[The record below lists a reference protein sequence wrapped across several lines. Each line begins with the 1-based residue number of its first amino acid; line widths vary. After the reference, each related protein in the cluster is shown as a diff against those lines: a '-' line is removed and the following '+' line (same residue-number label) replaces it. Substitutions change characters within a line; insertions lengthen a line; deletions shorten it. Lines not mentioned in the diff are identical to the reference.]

1 MKIVDTIDEASPRVL
16 ARLTGLFALLEALTS
31 GFGQVIIPRMLI
43 VSGNAAATAANILAH
58 EALFRLSILA
68 AFLGVACHIVWTYL
82 VYELF
87 KPVNRNLALVAVF
100 FSLVAIALQSFSGT
114 LQAAPLVALQGGSA
128 LAAFN
133 AEQLKTLA
141 FVFLN
146 FNARVFDAY
155 LVFFGFWCVLT
166 GYLIFKSTFLPRI
179 LGLLE
184 ALAGLCWLTFIWPPF
199 AHYVSPSNQILAGL
213 GEVSLMLWLLVRG
226 LNVERWKGQASARI
240 SLMRQVL

>member
-43 VSGNAAATAANILAH
+43 VSGNAAATPANILAH

-82 VYELF
+82 VYELL
-87 KPVNRNLALVAVF
+87 KPVNRNVALVAVF

-166 GYLIFKSTFLPRI
+166 GYLIFKSTFMPRI

>member
-1 MKIVDTIDEASPRVL
+1 MKIIDTVEEKSPRVL

-43 VSGNAAATAANILAH
+43 VSGNAAATAANVLAH
-58 EALFRLSILA
+58 GPLFRLSILA

-87 KPVNRNLALVAVF
+87 KPVSRNLALVAVF
-100 FSLVAIALQSFSGT
+100 FSLVAIALQGFSGT
-114 LQAAPLVALQGGSA
+114 LQAAPLVALQAGPA

-141 FVFLN
+141 FVFLSL
-146 FNARVFDAY
+146 NARVFDGY
-155 LVFFGFWCVLT
+155 LVFFGFWCVLI
-166 GYLIFKSTFLPRI
+166 GYLIFRSTFMPRI

-184 ALAGLCWLTFIWPPF
+184 GLAGLCWLTFIWPPL
-199 AHYVSPSNQILAGL
+199 AHYVSPYNQILAGL
-213 GEVSLMLWLLVRG
+213 GEISLMLWLLVMG
-226 LNVERWKGQASARI
+226 VNVERWKEQASAG
-240 SLMRQVL
+240 

>member
-1 MKIVDTIDEASPRVL
+1 MIDTVDEKSPRVL

-166 GYLIFKSTFLPRI
+166 GYLIFKSTFMPRI

>member
-1 MKIVDTIDEASPRVL
+1 
-16 ARLTGLFALLEALTS
+16 
-31 GFGQVIIPRMLI
+31 
-43 VSGNAAATAANILAH
+43 
-58 EALFRLSILA
+58 
-68 AFLGVACHIVWTYL
+68 VWTYL

-166 GYLIFKSTFLPRI
+166 GYLIFKSTFMPRI